1 MDPVKFR
8 VDTFLSFLLYYFVS
22 DNCKLF
28 HTRAGSHCGGWGVVV
43 GLVGLVVVVRVAYRL
58 FARI

>member
-22 DNCKLF
+22 DNCKHF
-28 HTRAGSHCGGWGVVV
+28 HTLAGSHCGGGGGWGGGGSGV
-43 GLVGLVVVVRVAYRL
+43 GGFR
-58 FARI
+58 